1 MTKNNGIAAFALTLV
16 FIMAFSSECL
26 SSSELKTI
34 RIYKNS
40 IEEQIASCRAKIR
53 FIDSD
58 SKYLR
63 QYCQRELRKAEF
75 FSTAKEILLW
85 EMIDNQIDVKE
96 YKIQYFLN
104 SRFYETVSE

>member
-1 MTKNNGIAAFALTLV
+1 MKQNNGIAAFALTLV

-26 SSSELKTI
+26 SSSESKTI
-34 RIYKNS
+34 QIYKNS

-53 FIDSD
+53 FIDSG

-75 FSTAKEILLW
+75 FSKAKESLLR